1 MYKKQGEIRAN
12 YEFNKRKAYVKKQ
25 DVYTAELKV
34 LKFRQLAFSPEEE
47 SFVSLPPIRIQRASA
62 CDSCLLGAE
71 VITSEAAHTKYRKG
85 TW

>member
-1 MYKKQGEIRAN
+1 MYKKQREIRAN

-34 LKFRQLAFSPEEE
+34 LKFRQLAFSPDHG
-47 SFVSLPPIRIQRASA
+47 SFVSLPSIRIQRASA
-62 CDSCLLGAE
+62 CDSCLLGVE
-71 VITSEAAHTKYRKG
+71 VITSETAHTKKRKG